1 MSYYGSHKID
11 DYLVFAANTHDPNT
25 GAGIDADSAPT
36 YRIYEDEDGT
46 AIATGT
52 MAKLDDDNTVGFYS
66 EQIQLTAVIGY
77 EKGKTYHI
85 HIAATVGGVAGS
97 ISHDFQMEAEVDANT
112 VSGTVATVTNVGT
125 VTGNVNGSV
134 GSVSGAV
141 GSVSSGVTLAND
153 AVSAAALK
161 TDAITEIVN
170 AIFAK
175 TGITAG
181 GSASY
186 EDLIKALYAMARG
199 KITKSGD
206 AYTYFDDDGT
216 TELFTLTISSSERA
230 TS

>member
-11 DYLVFAANTHDPNT
+11 DYLTFCANTHDPDT
-25 GAGIDADSAPT
+25 GVGIDADSAPT

-52 MAKLDDDNTVGFYS
+52 MAKLNDANTVGFYS
-66 EQIQLTAVIGY
+66 ERIQLTAGIGY

-85 HIAATVGGVAGS
+85 YITATVDSDAGT

-134 GSVSGAV
+134 ASVSA
-141 GSVSSGVTLAND
+141 GVTLANN

-161 TDAITEIVN
+161 TDAITEIVS

-216 TELFTLTISSSERA
+216 TELFTLTISSSARA